1 MAREN
6 KNIGGFLVGVVVG
19 GVVGGLTAMLLTP
32 WSGRK
37 LRKNISRK
45 TETIIDD
52 VNSYVEAGKEKA
64 DELFKEGKKKADSI
78 ISEAKKIV
86 SST

>member
-1 MAREN
+1 MAREH
-6 KNIGGFLVGVVVG
+6 KNINGFITGVLVG
-19 GVVGGLTAMLLTP
+19 GVVGGVVAMLFTP

-45 TETIIDD
+45 TEEIIED
-52 VNSYVEAGKEKA
+52 VNSYISTGKEKA

-78 ISEAKKIV
+78 ITEAKKIV